1 MKLNNLTQENILIYW
16 LKFYLLFTKSAYVNT
31 NVVYIK
37 TNYRNGLIFFLT
49 YMKVKNNKMFVT
61 KFNYKD
67 YYCYFDI

>member
-16 LKFYLLFTKSAYVNT
+16 LKFYLLFTKNAYVNT

-49 YMKVKNNKMFVT
+49 YMKV
-61 KFNYKD
+61 
-67 YYCYFDI
+67 